1 MRETI
6 VSGIYCLFS
15 VTITYVKFQ
24 IIHIAE
30 VYSQSHSSVHF
41 LKGYIFQVLVCI
53 ISLLSMWYVEY
64 VPGTQKK

>member
-1 MRETI
+1 M
-6 VSGIYCLFS
+6 
-15 VTITYVKFQ
+15 TITYVKFQ